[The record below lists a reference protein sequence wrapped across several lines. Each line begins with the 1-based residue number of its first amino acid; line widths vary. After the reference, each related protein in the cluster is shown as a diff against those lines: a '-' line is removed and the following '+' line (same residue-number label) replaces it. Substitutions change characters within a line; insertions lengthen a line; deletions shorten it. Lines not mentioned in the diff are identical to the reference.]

1 MNYTIKVLFLLLFL
15 SNISIAQ
22 EARLLRFPTISND
35 QIVFTYAGDLY
46 TVSTTGGTARKL
58 TNHVGYEMFARFSPD
73 GKRLAFTGQYDGNT
87 EVYIMPA
94 QGGEPKRI
102 SYTATLNRDD
112 VSDRMGPNNICMTWR
127 DNENIVYRSRWR
139 DFNDWKGQ
147 LYLCNINGGLSEQLP
162 FNQGGF
168 CSYSPDKSKLAYNHM
183 FREFRT
189 WKRYKGGQ
197 ADDIRIFDFN
207 TKQSSKITDNNS
219 QDIIPMWIG
228 NKIYYLS
235 DRDARMN
242 LFSYDLN
249 SKQTKKITTFKDFDC
264 KFPSHNGQWIVF
276 ENGGYIYKLNATTD
290 QFEKVNIS
298 IQEDFVSGRNKYI
311 QVKDNIGSWDI
322 GSDGNRAVFSAR
334 GDIFTVP
341 AKNGV
346 IRNLTK
352 SSGAHDRDPAWSP
365 NGKYIAYI
373 SDASGEDEVYLLQA
387 DGTQEAVQLTKN
399 GDNYKYGIRWS
410 PDSKMILFSDR
421 KQRLFYVNIQSKESV
436 TIQTNEV
443 FEMNDYN
450 WSPDSKYVCYTNP
463 ERKNNSTIYI
473 YSIVEKKNFPIT
485 EIWFQSF
492 NPTFSSD
499 GKYLYFVS
507 ERSFNPTYNN
517 IEWNHAY
524 FDMAKIYC
532 VPLRK
537 DVKNPFEPKSDEVLV
552 KDSTDKKEDTKEE
565 KKDPKSI
572 AKKAEVKPTETLNQA
587 IDFDGIVD
595 RVIEIP
601 GSPGNYFGVEAIGD
615 KIYYFKSSLRDKMKF
630 FIYDLIA
637 QKETELGTD
646 IRGYSFTPD
655 GKKAMLSANN
665 NFYIIDAPSAKVNLE
680 NPLNLN
686 DMKLWLDRSA
696 EWSQIYNECWRQMR
710 DFVYDP
716 NLHGVDWKGLKTNYA
731 QLLPYVNH
739 RTDLTY
745 IIGELIGEICL
756 GHSYVGGGDYL
767 KPERIPMGLLGAQI
781 VKDPSGYIK
790 ITKILKGE
798 NWDKNVRSPLT
809 EMGVNIKEGDFI
821 LAVDGN
827 STKDVADFYQL
838 LIGTADK
845 QVRLKVNTVA
855 NETGARIVT
864 VIPIGDEQKLYY
876 YNWVQKNIDKVTKAT
891 NGRVGYLHIPNMGS
905 DGLNEFVKYYYAQL
919 NREALIVDDRGN
931 GGGNVSPHIIERL
944 RREPVQITVSRNG
957 KPTYEPVE
965 QIIGPKVALVDEYSA
980 SDGDIFAYRFRKH
993 KIGTIIGKRTWGGV
1007 VGIRGS
1013 LPIVDGGF
1021 LNRPEFAR
1029 YDVDGTK
1036 WEIEGY
1042 GVDPDIIIE
1051 NDPYKAFMGE
1061 DQQLDKAIEVI
1072 LDQMKGKSYKE
1083 AAPPPFPKR

>member
-387 DGTQEAVQLTKN
+387 DGTQEAVQL
-399 GDNYKYGIRWS
+399 
-410 PDSKMILFSDR
+410 
-421 KQRLFYVNIQSKESV
+421 
-436 TIQTNEV
+436 
-443 FEMNDYN
+443 
-450 WSPDSKYVCYTNP
+450 
-463 ERKNNSTIYI
+463 
-473 YSIVEKKNFPIT
+473 
-485 EIWFQSF
+485 
-492 NPTFSSD
+492 
-499 GKYLYFVS
+499 
-507 ERSFNPTYNN
+507 
-517 IEWNHAY
+517 
-524 FDMAKIYC
+524 
-532 VPLRK
+532 
-537 DVKNPFEPKSDEVLV
+537 
-552 KDSTDKKEDTKEE
+552 
-565 KKDPKSI
+565 
-572 AKKAEVKPTETLNQA
+572 
-587 IDFDGIVD
+587 
-595 RVIEIP
+595 
-601 GSPGNYFGVEAIGD
+601 
-615 KIYYFKSSLRDKMKF
+615 
-630 FIYDLIA
+630 
-637 QKETELGTD
+637 
-646 IRGYSFTPD
+646 
-655 GKKAMLSANN
+655 
-665 NFYIIDAPSAKVNLE
+665 
-680 NPLNLN
+680 
-686 DMKLWLDRSA
+686 
-696 EWSQIYNECWRQMR
+696 
-710 DFVYDP
+710 
-716 NLHGVDWKGLKTNYA
+716 
-731 QLLPYVNH
+731 
-739 RTDLTY
+739 
-745 IIGELIGEICL
+745 
-756 GHSYVGGGDYL
+756 
-767 KPERIPMGLLGAQI
+767 
-781 VKDPSGYIK
+781 
-790 ITKILKGE
+790 
-798 NWDKNVRSPLT
+798 
-809 EMGVNIKEGDFI
+809 
-821 LAVDGN
+821 
-827 STKDVADFYQL
+827 
-838 LIGTADK
+838 
-845 QVRLKVNTVA
+845 
-855 NETGARIVT
+855 
-864 VIPIGDEQKLYY
+864 
-876 YNWVQKNIDKVTKAT
+876 
-891 NGRVGYLHIPNMGS
+891 
-905 DGLNEFVKYYYAQL
+905 
-919 NREALIVDDRGN
+919 
-931 GGGNVSPHIIERL
+931 
-944 RREPVQITVSRNG
+944 
-957 KPTYEPVE
+957 
-965 QIIGPKVALVDEYSA
+965 
-980 SDGDIFAYRFRKH
+980 
-993 KIGTIIGKRTWGGV
+993 
-1007 VGIRGS
+1007 
-1013 LPIVDGGF
+1013 
-1021 LNRPEFAR
+1021 
-1029 YDVDGTK
+1029 
-1036 WEIEGY
+1036 
-1042 GVDPDIIIE
+1042 
-1051 NDPYKAFMGE
+1051 
-1061 DQQLDKAIEVI
+1061 
-1072 LDQMKGKSYKE
+1072 
-1083 AAPPPFPKR
+1083 